1 MNTKFEEAKYIKGT
15 VAKMYSVEEISE
27 IRQNNL
33 QLFSA
38 IKEYIFCPECDQ
50 PQLTH
55 NLCQNKHD
63 YLSTRSGQFH
73 VAGCS
78 YECEKATKKI
88 LTNLSESKNLNN
100 LHTRLQN
107 CLLLLMKVQTVT
119 DNPFIIC
126 KETDNCLLRESTTTQ
141 IVYEKQYYI
150 PRKRLTRYMDDS
162 IVDDFRIFYGE
173 AELKWRK
180 INGYYSHWLNIY
192 HGFQKGLICSL
203 GFSNNIYSHLPLE
216 CKQIGVGIRFRASV
230 AFYTKLTTNTT
241 EIKTDSGIENKT
253 YYNGIIN
260 DSRKISFLDILPVD

>member
-1 MNTKFEEAKYIKGT
+1 MNTKFEEAKYINGIVT
-15 VAKMYSVEEISE
+15 KMYSVEEISE

-63 YLSTRSGQFH
+63 CLSTRSGQFH

-107 CLLLLMKVQTVT
+107 CLLLLMKVQAVT

-126 KETDNCLLRESTTTQ
+126 KETDKCLLRESTTTQ
-141 IVYEKQYYI
+141 TAYDKRYYI

-162 IVDDFRIFYGE
+162 IVDDYRIFYGE
-173 AELKWRK
+173 AEFKWRK
-180 INGYYSHWLNIY
+180 INGYYPYRLNIY
-192 HGFQKGLICSL
+192 HKTQKRLICSL
-203 GFSNNIYSHLPLE
+203 GFSDNVYSYLPLE
-216 CKQIGVGIRFRASV
+216 CQQIELGVRFQASV
-230 AFYTKLTTNTT
+230 AFYTKLTINTT
-241 EIKTDSGIENKT
+241 EIQTDLETVNKT

-260 DSRKISFLDILPVD
+260 DSRKISFLDIFPIN